1 MTDKF
6 MKFSAYL
13 SGWSEQQRPGQGH
26 KQREHGASKSIVE
39 MPRRRV
45 PQLDEPDMWVTR
57 EREGGATRNA
67 IAREKC
73 MMCLGKVST
82 MTRVTMGCVHEFHR
96 RCLYRW
102 LKYNTNCPVCR
113 FNFMRAIP
121 PEEPAEEQ
129 QQQQE

>member
-1 MTDKF
+1 MVRATTARTRA
-6 MKFSAYL
+6 SAARAR
-13 SGWSEQQRPGQGH
+13 SIKINRRNAKKARAAIGRAGH
-26 KQREHGASKSIVE
+26 
-39 MPRRRV
+39 
-45 PQLDEPDMWVTR
+45 
-57 EREGGATRNA
+57 TRNA
-67 IAREKC
+67 EAREKC
-73 MMCLGKVST
+73 MMCLGKVSS

-129 QQQQE
+129 QMREEMTI